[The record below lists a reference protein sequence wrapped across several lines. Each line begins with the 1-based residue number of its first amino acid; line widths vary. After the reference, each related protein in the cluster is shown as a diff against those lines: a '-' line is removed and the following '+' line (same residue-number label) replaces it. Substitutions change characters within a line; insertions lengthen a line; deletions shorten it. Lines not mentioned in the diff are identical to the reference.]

1 PWGEVLL
8 SWWGRWG
15 LRVLERPESGISII
29 TPCTGVRVVSR
40 GRDEASQHGC
50 GTGRNGHGLDRV
62 RYARHRPRTVP
73 GTVPLGVGVGGAHG
87 GTGGDRRLR
96 IQVGRDRAGVPG
108 RGCRPA
114 RTRAVRH

>member
-1 PWGEVLL
+1 M
-8 SWWGRWG
+8 
-15 LRVLERPESGISII
+15 ERPESGISII

-73 GTVPLGVGVGGAHG
+73 EPSPSESASAEPTAEQAAI
-87 GTGGDRRLR
+87 DAYES
-96 IQVGRDRAGVPG
+96 VGRDRAGVREEDADP
-108 RGCRPA
+108 PELELYA
-114 RTRAVRH
+114 MAKPWT